1 MIDDGPVSP
10 APTGRERPSAV
21 ETDQIAGGKGR
32 VDVPTW
38 AWIAFVAFIVAM
50 LGIDLFLHRDHHAV
64 TVREAAALSLVW
76 VAMGTSFTLVIWWL
90 EGGTLATE
98 YITGYLIEKSLSVDN
113 IFVFA
118 LIFSYFAVPLRLQHN
133 VLFWGIFGALVF
145 RAIFI
150 FSGIALLERF
160 HWMIYVFGGF
170 LIVTGIRMFFHKEEE
185 IHPERNP
192 VFIALRRFLPISK
205 NYDEAKFFTVQ
216 NGVRMATP
224 MLAVLVVIE
233 TTDIIFAVDSI
244 PAILAVTRDEFLVF
258 SSNAFA
264 ILGLRALYFVL
275 AGVMNRFIYLR
286 PGLAFVL
293 VYVGIK
299 MLLGG
304 LGYDIATVVSLGVIA
319 LTLTVAV
326 VASLR
331 ATTPEEREQMAEE
344 KMKRGEQSKASDE
357 EATTTEESRSV

>member
-1 MIDDGPVSP
+1 
-10 APTGRERPSAV
+10 
-21 ETDQIAGGKGR
+21 

-38 AWIAFVAFIVAM
+38 AWIAFVAFIIGM
-50 LGIDLFLHRDHHAV
+50 LGVDLFLHRDHHAV
-64 TVREAAALSLVW
+64 SVREAATWSLVW
-76 VAMGTSFTLVIWWL
+76 VVMGTSFGGVIWWL

-118 LIFSYFAVPLRLQHN
+118 LIFSYFAVPLKFQHN

-150 FSGIALLERF
+150 FAGVALLDRF
-160 HWMIYVFGGF
+160 HWMIYVFGAF
-170 LIVTGIRMFFHKEEE
+170 LIITGIRMFFHKGED

-192 VFIALRRFLPISK
+192 VLRALRRILPIS
-205 NYDEAKFFTVQ
+205 NDYDEAKFFTVQ

-224 MLAVLVVIE
+224 LLAVLVVVE

-244 PAILAVTRDEFLVF
+244 PAILAITQDQFLVF

-264 ILGLRALYFVL
+264 ILGLRALYFLL
-275 AGVMNRFIYLR
+275 AGVMDRFVYLKT
-286 PGLAFVL
+286 GLAVVL
-293 VYVGIK
+293 VYVGVK

-304 LGYDIATVVSLGVIA
+304 AGYHIPTALSLGIIA

-331 ATTPEEREQMAEE
+331 ATTPEDRDRLAEE
-344 KMKRGEQSKASDE
+344 KINRGDDPRAPDDE
-357 EATTTEESRSV
+357 AKSEESRSL

>member
-1 MIDDGPVSP
+1 M
-10 APTGRERPSAV
+10 
-21 ETDQIAGGKGR
+21 
-32 VDVPTW
+32 DVPTW

-64 TVREAAALSLVW
+64 SVREAATWSLVW
-76 VAMGTSFTLVIWWL
+76 VVMGTSFGGVIWWL

-118 LIFSYFAVPLRLQHN
+118 LIFSYFAVPLRFQHN

-150 FSGIALLERF
+150 FAGVALLDRF
-160 HWMIYVFGGF
+160 HWMIYVFGAF
-170 LIVTGIRMFFHKEEE
+170 LIITGIRMFFHKGED

-192 VFIALRRFLPISK
+192 VLMALRRLLPIS
-205 NYDEAKFFTVQ
+205 NDYDGAKFFTVQ

-224 MLAVLVVIE
+224 LLAVLVVVE

-244 PAILAVTRDEFLVF
+244 PAILAITQDQFLVF

-264 ILGLRALYFVL
+264 ILGLRALYFLL
-275 AGVMNRFIYLR
+275 AGVMDRFVYLKT
-286 PGLAFVL
+286 GLAVVL
-293 VYVGIK
+293 IYVGVK

-304 LGYDIATVVSLGVIA
+304 LGYDIPTALSLGIIA

-331 ATTPEEREQMAEE
+331 ATTPEERDRLAEE
-344 KMKRGEQSKASDE
+344 KTNRGD
-357 EATTTEESRSV
+357 ESRAPDDEAKSEEKRSV

>member
-1 MIDDGPVSP
+1 M
-10 APTGRERPSAV
+10 
-21 ETDQIAGGKGR
+21 
-32 VDVPTW
+32 DVPTW
-38 AWIAFVAFIVAM
+38 AWIAFVAFIIAM
-50 LGIDLFLHRDHHAV
+50 LSIDLFLHRDHHAV
-64 TVREAAALSLVW
+64 SVREAATWSLVW
-76 VAMGTSFTLVIWWL
+76 VVMGTSFGGVIWWL

-118 LIFSYFAVPLRLQHN
+118 LIFTYFAVPLRYQHN

-150 FSGIALLERF
+150 FAGIALLEQF
-160 HWMIYVFGGF
+160 HWTIYVFGGF
-170 LIVTGIRMFFHKEEE
+170 LIATGIRMFFHKDED

-192 VFIALRRFLPISK
+192 VLKALRRFLPIS
-205 NYDEAKFFTVQ
+205 NDYDGAKFFTVQ

-224 MLAVLVVIE
+224 LLAVLVVVE

-244 PAILAVTRDEFLVF
+244 PAILAITQDQFLVF

-264 ILGLRALYFVL
+264 ILGLRALYFLL
-275 AGVMNRFIYLR
+275 AGVMDRFIYLKT
-286 PGLAFVL
+286 GLAVVL
-293 VYVGIK
+293 IYVGIK

-304 LGYDIATVVSLGVIA
+304 LGFDIPTVLSLGIIA
-319 LTLTVAV
+319 LTLTVAI

-331 ATTPEEREQMAEE
+331 ATTPEERNRLAEQKQNLGDPPKSPDDEAE
-344 KMKRGEQSKASDE
+344 SE
-357 EATTTEESRSV
+357 ETRSV

>member
-1 MIDDGPVSP
+1 M
-10 APTGRERPSAV
+10 
-21 ETDQIAGGKGR
+21 
-32 VDVPTW
+32 DVPTW
-38 AWIAFVAFIVAM
+38 AWIAFVAFIIAM
-50 LGIDLFLHRDHHAV
+50 LGLDLFLHRDHHAV
-64 TVREAAALSLVW
+64 SVREAATWSLVW
-76 VAMGTSFTLVIWWL
+76 VVMGTSFGGVIWWL

-118 LIFSYFAVPLRLQHN
+118 LIFSYFAVPLKFQHN

-145 RAIFI
+145 RALFI
-150 FSGIALLERF
+150 FAGVALLDRF
-160 HWMIYVFGGF
+160 HWMIYVFGAF
-170 LIVTGIRMFFHKEEE
+170 LIITGIRMFFHKGED

-192 VFIALRRFLPISK
+192 VLKALRRVLPIS
-205 NYDEAKFFTVQ
+205 NDYDEAKFFTVE

-224 MLAVLVVIE
+224 LLAVLVVVE

-244 PAILAVTRDEFLVF
+244 PAILAITQDQFLVF

-264 ILGLRALYFVL
+264 ILGLRALYFLL
-275 AGVMNRFIYLR
+275 AGIMDRFIYLKT
-286 PGLAFVL
+286 GLAVVL
-293 VYVGIK
+293 VYVGVK

-304 LGYDIATVVSLGVIA
+304 AGFDIPTVLSLGIIA

-331 ATTPEEREQMAEE
+331 ATTPEERNRLAEE
-344 KMKRGEQSKASDE
+344 KQKRGDAPRPPDDE
-357 EATTTEESRSV
+357 AKSEETRSV

>member
-1 MIDDGPVSP
+1 
-10 APTGRERPSAV
+10 
-21 ETDQIAGGKGR
+21 

-38 AWIAFVAFIVAM
+38 AWIAFVAFIIAM
-50 LGIDLFLHRDHHAV
+50 LSIDLFLHRDHHAV
-64 TVREAAALSLVW
+64 SVREAATWSLVW
-76 VAMGTSFTLVIWWL
+76 VVMGTSFGGVIWWL

-118 LIFSYFAVPLRLQHN
+118 LIFSYFAVPLKYQHN

-150 FSGIALLERF
+150 FAGVALLEQF
-160 HWMIYVFGGF
+160 HWTIYVFGGF
-170 LIVTGIRMFFHKEEE
+170 LIATGIRMFFHKDED

-192 VFIALRRFLPISK
+192 MLKALRRFLPIS
-205 NYDEAKFFTVQ
+205 NDYDEAKFFTVQ

-224 MLAVLVVIE
+224 LLAVLVVVE

-244 PAILAVTRDEFLVF
+244 PAILAITQDQFLVF

-264 ILGLRALYFVL
+264 ILGLRALYFLL
-275 AGVMNRFIYLR
+275 AGVMDRFIYLKT
-286 PGLAFVL
+286 GLAVVL

-304 LGYDIATVVSLGVIA
+304 IGFDIPTVLSLGIIA
-319 LTLTVAV
+319 LTLTVAII
-326 VASLR
+326 ASLR
-331 ATTPEEREQMAEE
+331 ATSREERDRLALEKQERLATRSSSDDEAEPEE
-344 KMKRGEQSKASDE
+344 
-357 EATTTEESRSV
+357 TRSV